1 MNWNNWI
8 NIIWIK
14 IIKLKRVNSLCKWD
28 ATETQLEID
37 FWRHL
42 WAEYSNLPAA
52 CSSSDDCWWT
62 DEMMNRRAIC
72 IRAAATFWLESG
84 PCGTP
89 RGQRLSHLQLE
100 HSDAK
105 DKPVKTALAPF
116 NRTHRKISSKFHPFS
131 ANQSRILLRVSS
143 RKSATTFWRQIPP
156 PQSIQLNLS
165 TFYNV
170 LMNCKSLNIS

>member
-1 MNWNNWI
+1 MQMRCNRNSIGDWLLAPSLGWI
-8 NIIWIK
+8 FK
-14 IIKLKRVNSLCKWD
+14 
-28 ATETQLEID
+28 
-37 FWRHL
+37 F
-42 WAEYSNLPAA
+42 A
-52 CSSSDDCWWT
+52 CGLLLVGWLL
-62 DEMMNRRAIC
+62 MNRWNDEPPGHLHQQH
-72 IRAAATFWLESG
+72 AAATFWLESG